1 MTARNLKSETK
12 TTNHK
17 TKTEN
22 ERNMNMRK
30 VSILVATAAGLLT
43 APALLAQHNHADH
56 GAHQPAPN
64 PRTEPAPALPK
75 PVQAVFDSYI
85 KIQTALAQDSMQGVS
100 ANATAIAK
108 SVQSDFLKTFS
119 ADVAKQAD
127 ALAKAS
133 DLKSAREAFK
143 PLSDSLIKYLGENK
157 AHRGHYVQVFCS
169 MANARWLQAGSVVSN
184 PYYGKSMARCGKI
197 ES

>member
-1 MTARNLKSETK
+1 MHMKRIPVL
-12 TTNHK
+12 
-17 TKTEN
+17 
-22 ERNMNMRK
+22 
-30 VSILVATAAGLLT
+30 IATAAGLLA
-43 APALLAQHNHADH
+43 APALFAQHNHAGH

-64 PRTEPAPALPK
+64 ARTEPAPALPK
-75 PVQAVFDSYI
+75 PVQTAFDSYI
-85 KIQTALAQDSMQGVS
+85 KIQTVLAQDSLQGVS

-108 SVQSDFLKTFS
+108 AVQSDSAKALP
-119 ADVAKQAD
+119 ADVVQQAE

-133 DLKSAREAFK
+133 DIKAAREAFK
-143 PLSDSLIKYLGENK
+143 PLSDSLIKYLGANK

-169 MANARWLQAGSVVSN
+169 MANGRWLQTGTVVSN

>member
-1 MTARNLKSETK
+1 MK
-12 TTNHK
+12 
-17 TKTEN
+17 
-22 ERNMNMRK
+22 K
-30 VSILVATAAGLLT
+30 VSILIATAAGLLA

-64 PRTEPAPALPK
+64 TRTEPAPALPK
-75 PVQAVFDSYI
+75 PVQAVFDSYL
-85 KIQTALAQDSMQGVS
+85 KIQTALAQDSVQGVS
-100 ANATAIAK
+100 ASATAIAK
-108 SVQSDFLKTFS
+108 SVQADSAKTLP
-119 ADVAKQAD
+119 ADVAQQAE

-133 DLKSAREAFK
+133 DIKAARESFK
-143 PLSDSLIKYLGENK
+143 PLSDSLIKYLGANK

-169 MANARWLQAGSVVSN
+169 MANARWLQTGSVVSN